1 MSRRARLVRI
11 VLPHLRGVRGT
22 LALATL
28 CMLGLTLV
36 QLLAPWP
43 LKLIFDQILLNKP
56 LAPPLAFL
64 DGLLHSGKVV
74 PLVVMSLAVL
84 IIAVLRG
91 ALSYG
96 QLYITSRVGVGL
108 AYTLRRELLA
118 HLQRLSLSFH
128 THARSGELLT
138 KITGDT
144 STLKDFVAVA
154 PLTVAGELLTLI
166 GMFAIMFAMNWRL
179 SLIVLATFP
188 ILFWAGHHL
197 YRKLKASAKRQRK
210 HEGRIASRMSEVL
223 SAMSL
228 VQAFGLERHEEERFA
243 AESAQTLEEGIRTAR
258 IEAAASRSVEMLGA
272 VATGAAVLFGA
283 LQVLDGALMPGELL
297 VCVSYVTNMY
307 KPIRNLAK
315 LTTKFSKAAVSID
328 RIAEIFEVEPAIRDV
343 PDAID
348 ASRLKG
354 EIVFDDVA
362 FDYGDGRS
370 VLTDVSFT
378 IAPGQR
384 VVLMGTSGAGKST
397 IASLILRFYDP
408 VRGAV
413 LIDGADIKRYRR
425 ESLRRHI
432 GIVPQDP
439 MLLAASIEENIAYG
453 KPDATIAEIVGAAEA
468 ANAHDF
474 IVELEDGY
482 ATVVAERGGSLSGGQ
497 KQRISLAR
505 AIIRDAPILI
515 LDEPTAGLDVESE
528 ARVREALRRLMAGK
542 ACLLITHDLEAATEA
557 DLILVL
563 EEGRLVEHGTHEE
576 LIALGGRYR
585 SLCQLQGAA
594 PSRNVLTRLSGV
606 H

>member
-1 MSRRARLVRI
+1 
-11 VLPHLRGVRGT
+11 
-22 LALATL
+22 
-28 CMLGLTLV
+28 
-36 QLLAPWP
+36 
-43 LKLIFDQILLNKP
+43 
-56 LAPPLAFL
+56 
-64 DGLLHSGKVV
+64 
-74 PLVVMSLAVL
+74 
-84 IIAVLRG
+84 
-91 ALSYG
+91 
-96 QLYITSRVGVGL
+96 
-108 AYTLRRELLA
+108 
-118 HLQRLSLSFH
+118 
-128 THARSGELLT
+128 
-138 KITGDT
+138 
-144 STLKDFVAVA
+144 
-154 PLTVAGELLTLI
+154 
-166 GMFAIMFAMNWRL
+166 MNWRL

-258 IEAAASRSVEMLGA
+258 IEAAAPRSVEMLGA

-307 KPIRNLAK
+307 KPIRSLAK
-315 LTTKFSKAAVSID
+315 LATKLSKAAVSID

-378 IAPGQR
+378 IAPGPR

-515 LDEPTAGLDVESE
+515 LDEPTTGLDVESE